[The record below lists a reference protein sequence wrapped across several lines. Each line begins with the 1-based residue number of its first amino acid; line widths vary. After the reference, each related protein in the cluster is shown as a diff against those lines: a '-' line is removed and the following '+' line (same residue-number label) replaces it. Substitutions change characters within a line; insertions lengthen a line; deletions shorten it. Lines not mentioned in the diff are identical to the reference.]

1 MVRRPDLVMADLDAE
16 TATPL
21 PRRETLSCQFAC
33 VNVTNIVGV
42 NLALAVNAAT
52 IGSQANALALQYLAS
67 VQMHMP

>member
-1 MVRRPDLVMADLDAE
+1 MIRRPDLVMAELDAE
-16 TATPL
+16 TATAL

-52 IGSQANALALQYLAS
+52 INSQAEALALQYLAS

>member
-1 MVRRPDLVMADLDAE
+1 MVRRPEVALAELEAE

-33 VNVTNIVGV
+33 VNVTNVVGV

-52 IGSQANALALQYLAS
+52 INSQAQALALQYLAATQ
-67 VQMHMP
+67 VHLP

>member
-1 MVRRPDLVMADLDAE
+1 MVRPEIVTAELDAE

-52 IGSQANALALQYLAS
+52 INSQANALAMQYLAS
-67 VQMHMP
+67 VQTHM

>member
-1 MVRRPDLVMADLDAE
+1 MVRRPELAMADLDAE

-33 VNVTNIVGV
+33 VNVTNVVGV

-52 IGSQANALALQYLAS
+52 IDSQANALAMQYLAS
-67 VQMHMP
+67 VQMQMP

>member
-1 MVRRPDLVMADLDAE
+1 MVRPEIVMAELDAE

-33 VNVTNIVGV
+33 VNVANVVGV

-52 IGSQANALALQYLAS
+52 INSQADALAMQYLAS
-67 VQMHMP
+67 VQTHL

>member
-1 MVRRPDLVMADLDAE
+1 MVRRPEIVMSDLDAE

-42 NLALAVNAAT
+42 NIALAINAAT
-52 IGSQANALALQYLAS
+52 INSQAQALALQYLAS
-67 VQMHMP
+67 AQHLP

>member
-1 MVRRPDLVMADLDAE
+1 MVRPQLAMAELEAE

-21 PRRETLSCQFAC
+21 PRRETLSCYVGC
-33 VNVTNIVGV
+33 VNVTNVVGV